1 MTTTVVNNSV
11 FRGFF
16 EKQKLTGPNFID
28 WYRQLRIVLSAYDK
42 LNYPE
47 HPIPAAP
54 VPAFVGQQVPLEALV
69 AHAAWVKGQKEIA
82 VLMLMTMELDIQRNL
97 ENLGAYNM
105 LQELKTLFSQQVEQ
119 ERLQTVREFHACK
132 QEEGQSEY
140 DSFVQNYNMHGM
152 GKTVNELRATL
163 KLHDQTLPKKDAPA
177 LHAIRA
183 GKSFWDYALESA
195 ARILNMVPTKKV
207 ENTSYEVWHG
217 KAPKMSYL
225 KVWGCE
231 ALVKRDTLTKPD
243 KPRSIKYIGQLRFC
257 PPRTAEEI
265 VARGK
270 REKSKDTLLW
280 PYQKIIFVS
289 SNTMTDAKRDG
300 GMPSNLDLVEK
311 KNIRKMQKYF

>member
-16 EKQKLTGPNFID
+16 EKQKLTGPIFID

-69 AHAAWVKGQKEIA
+69 AHAAWVKRQKEIV

-105 LQELKTLFSQQVEQ
+105 LQGLKTLFSQQVEQ

-132 QEEGQSEY
+132 QEERQSVSSYVLKMKSYIDNLERLGHPVLLNLAVSLILVSLQKEY

-152 GKTVNELRATL
+152 GKTVNELRAML

-183 GKSFWDYALESA
+183 GK
-195 ARILNMVPTKKV
+195 V
-207 ENTSYEVWHG
+207 
-217 KAPKMSYL
+217 
-225 KVWGCE
+225 
-231 ALVKRDTLTKPD
+231 
-243 KPRSIKYIGQLRFC
+243 
-257 PPRTAEEI
+257 
-265 VARGK
+265 
-270 REKSKDTLLW
+270 
-280 PYQKIIFVS
+280 
-289 SNTMTDAKRDG
+289 
-300 GMPSNLDLVEK
+300 
-311 KNIRKMQKYF
+311 